1 MRGHVAMV
9 RVHRGTESQEYVMK
23 HVKRITIPAKALAL
37 EHPSV
42 VDSIKGLIADPVGT
56 IQLHLKKD
64 V

>member
-1 MRGHVAMV
+1 
-9 RVHRGTESQEYVMK
+9 MK
-23 HVKRITIPAKALAL
+23 HVKRITIPAKALSL

-42 VDSIKGLIADPVGT
+42 VDSIKGFIADPVGT